1 MSNSEAH
8 LKFFENLLSPNKEIR
23 DNAEKDLKNL
33 KTQPINNM
41 IEVFSN
47 GMSSSNE
54 NIFQLSTLLLKKT
67 FFEDENIKKLLTD
80 DDKKNL
86 MNLIKSKINLNLNW
100 KSLQRLGE
108 CLASLYQITSL
119 QEGFKEILNML
130 NNTESISR
138 KFAMYIIEVLCD
150 LEALNEKILDNN
162 SIENFINIFNST
174 LEDKDIEVKVS
185 ALKSLVNFL
194 NNLKDE
200 NVISK
205 FSLLNEKM
213 LSALIQVLKYEN
225 ENKIEDNKN
234 GKIVLEALIGI
245 IDSHPKFWKNKE
257 DLILNI
263 VCEISRGKIFKN
275 DIRES
280 ALEMAFALI
289 KNNPSKMKKCQNLKD
304 KFIPML
310 FELLCEVDN
319 INEEDKWEKQKEED
333 ENDKEE
339 MFYAM
344 RDSFDRLSI
353 DLDGK
358 YFMEITKDY
367 LFKYL
372 NSSNWIELNGG
383 FTALAYMCEGCK
395 EIFKNSI
402 QELLNYISKGLTD
415 TNRRVR
421 YSTLLAF
428 GSLVKETSPL
438 IQNTYTNNILP
449 VLAQLMSSKEPSDR
463 VKCQSCNA
471 LGEFLKGLINNEEN
485 NSSEKLISPY
495 ANDLVTLLSEL
506 FEYSLKINHSSL
518 QESSLTCISLLS
530 NLLDKNFSPYYNKL
544 MPGLK
549 KLYYNFDAKTNEQK
563 TLKSNCIETIAYLC
577 SSISENRDNY
587 LNDLNEICTSFIQN
601 LNKYNEED
609 PQLATTLNSFT
620 HLSLSLKEKF
630 LPYCEQIL
638 PILKKYLVADIGLKL
653 EDAQIDELIQY
664 DEEEEINN
672 SNKIGAVVLNVGTK
686 KTKLSLHTFALQNKI
701 LSLSV
706 LYEISINLGKDFKKY
721 NELMLNDIK
730 SLLLFPYSRKIRKIS
745 LKFLTNIMNSFEDFQ
760 DKKRIFNLIEN
771 DILNVVKT
779 NIKKKFLK
787 EIKSNLKFLTNFTD
801 SIKDKNIYDEN
812 FIKEIYTDLKDI
824 TNLLD
829 KTKEDIINKYKS
841 SKEEDEE
848 DLNDY
853 EIEFDNI
860 CEISRRIM
868 EINGILFKLFQN
880 VLTAL
885 VSENLL
891 QSFLNS
897 WKNNLNR
904 NILNSDQEIL
914 SAICFIDDY
923 IEYSD
928 PIALKMIYGMFLDNT
943 LNFKTENEDIIQSI
957 CYGLG
962 LICSRIDKN
971 DLKQNGDSNK
981 IINYIANVIQREVND
996 SNKSTYDNAL
1006 GAMGKYL
1013 YYQCDNDDNT
1023 NNLIKKFINNLPLKN
1038 DLEESKAVCNELF
1051 KNIKNNN
1058 PVLMRDDNVNDLK
1071 DALVRIKDLNN
1082 ENHFLEEVEIILR
1095 ENLSKFGL

>member
-1 MSNSEAH
+1 
-8 LKFFENLLSPNKEIR
+8 
-23 DNAEKDLKNL
+23 
-33 KTQPINNM
+33 
-41 IEVFSN
+41 
-47 GMSSSNE
+47 
-54 NIFQLSTLLLKKT
+54 
-67 FFEDENIKKLLTD
+67 
-80 DDKKNL
+80 
-86 MNLIKSKINLNLNW
+86 
-100 KSLQRLGE
+100 
-108 CLASLYQITSL
+108 
-119 QEGFKEILNML
+119 
-130 NNTESISR
+130 
-138 KFAMYIIEVLCD
+138 
-150 LEALNEKILDNN
+150 
-162 SIENFINIFNST
+162 
-174 LEDKDIEVKVS
+174 
-185 ALKSLVNFL
+185 
-194 NNLKDE
+194 
-200 NVISK
+200 
-205 FSLLNEKM
+205 
-213 LSALIQVLKYEN
+213 
-225 ENKIEDNKN
+225 
-234 GKIVLEALIGI
+234 
-245 IDSHPKFWKNKE
+245 
-257 DLILNI
+257 
-263 VCEISRGKIFKN
+263 
-275 DIRES
+275 
-280 ALEMAFALI
+280 
-289 KNNPSKMKKCQNLKD
+289 MKKCQNLKD

-319 INEEDKWEKQKEED
+319 IDNENEWEKQKEED

-339 MFYAM
+339 MFYAI
-344 RDSFDRLSI
+344 RDSFDRLSL

-358 YFMEITKDY
+358 FFMEITKDY

-664 DEEEEINN
+664 DEEEELNN
-672 SNKIGAVVLNVGTK
+672 NNKIGAVVLNVGTK

-706 LYEISINLGKDFKKY
+706 L
-721 NELMLNDIK
+721 
-730 SLLLFPYSRKIRKIS
+730 
-745 LKFLTNIMNSFEDFQ
+745 
-760 DKKRIFNLIEN
+760 
-771 DILNVVKT
+771 
-779 NIKKKFLK
+779 
-787 EIKSNLKFLTNFTD
+787 
-801 SIKDKNIYDEN
+801 
-812 FIKEIYTDLKDI
+812 
-824 TNLLD
+824 
-829 KTKEDIINKYKS
+829 
-841 SKEEDEE
+841 
-848 DLNDY
+848 
-853 EIEFDNI
+853 
-860 CEISRRIM
+860 
-868 EINGILFKLFQN
+868 
-880 VLTAL
+880 
-885 VSENLL
+885 
-891 QSFLNS
+891 
-897 WKNNLNR
+897 
-904 NILNSDQEIL
+904 
-914 SAICFIDDY
+914 
-923 IEYSD
+923 
-928 PIALKMIYGMFLDNT
+928 
-943 LNFKTENEDIIQSI
+943 
-957 CYGLG
+957 
-962 LICSRIDKN
+962 
-971 DLKQNGDSNK
+971 
-981 IINYIANVIQREVND
+981 
-996 SNKSTYDNAL
+996 
-1006 GAMGKYL
+1006 
-1013 YYQCDNDDNT
+1013 
-1023 NNLIKKFINNLPLKN
+1023 
-1038 DLEESKAVCNELF
+1038 
-1051 KNIKNNN
+1051 
-1058 PVLMRDDNVNDLK
+1058 
-1071 DALVRIKDLNN
+1071 
-1082 ENHFLEEVEIILR
+1082 
-1095 ENLSKFGL
+1095 